1 MTRANPERERPRW
14 TVLVVEDDP
23 DLGKLL
29 ERYFA
34 CQGLDV
40 LLETDGLSALELF
53 KTGQSAPDL
62 LLTDV
67 HIPGLDGYELLRE
80 VRRVRPHTPVIF
92 LTGEDEPVHELADE
106 VTPNVCLRK
115 PMRLA
120 DLGEAVGAFL
130 ELQNAALGGIA

>member
-1 MTRANPERERPRW
+1 MTQANPERVRPRW

-29 ERYFA
+29 ERYFSY
-34 CQGLDV
+34 QGLTV

-53 KTGQSAPDL
+53 KTGHSAPDL

-80 VRRVRPHTPVIF
+80 VRRVCPHTPVIF
-92 LTGEDEPVHELADE
+92 LTGDDDPVEVKAGD

-120 DLGEAVGAFL
+120 DLGEAVGTFL
-130 ELQNAALGGIA
+130 ELQNAALGGVA